1 MTLLS
6 LAFSALADAPR
17 APVAE
22 TGVQAWVRR
31 AREGDREAAA
41 QLYRTY
47 AQKVY
52 RTVRA
57 LAASDAE
64 AEDLTQD
71 TFAKAFEAL
80 DRYEQRDGVRFVS
93 WLLSIAMNLARRA
106 HQKRRR
112 TAPLPP
118 ERLAAVPDEVSLP
131 PDGALERATLR
142 AALLGAI
149 EALPE
154 REREIVTLTYGGELT
169 STEVADL
176 TGVRAAHVRKILER
190 ARLQLRAALRRRL
203 GDPSP

>member
-6 LAFSALADAPR
+6 LAFSALAEAPR

-22 TGVQAWVRR
+22 AGVQAWVRR

-93 WLLSIAMNLARRA
+93 WLLTIGMNLARRA
-106 HQKRRR
+106 HHKRGR

-118 ERLAAVPDEVSLP
+118 EKLAGVPDE
-131 PDGALERATLR
+131 GALAPDVALDRETLR
-142 AALLGAI
+142 GALLDAI
-149 EALPE
+149 HALPE

-169 STEVADL
+169 SAEVARL
-176 TGVRAAHVRKILER
+176 TGVRAPHARKILER
-190 ARLQLRAALRRRL
+190 ARDQLRAAIQRRL